1 MKKWKVVQIAG
12 AALLGVLFAAS
23 KVSAAEE
30 PVVIT
35 EEVDFWADYYGG
47 RYDIDP
53 AVIKAMAWHESRCIP
68 SAQSEDKKCKGILQI
83 NPNCH
88 RERMD
93 RLNARNV
100 FDVGQNVHTGT
111 DYLWELLSEEG
122 GKIEP
127 ALARYN
133 GQSERAVEDA
143 RNGKPGRYIKKI
155 LETAEEIRKEEK

>member
-88 RERMD
+88 QERME
-93 RLNARNV
+93 RLKAKNV
-100 FDVGQNVHTGT
+100 FDIGQNIHIGT
-111 DYLWELLSEEG
+111 DYLAELLNEECG
-122 GKIEP
+122 NFP
-127 ALARYN
+127 AALARYN
-133 GQSERAVEDA
+133 GQSADKVEKA
-143 RNGKPGRYIKKI
+143 RNGEYGGYITVI
-155 LETAEEIRKEEK
+155 LKTEQELKEGGK

>member
-1 MKKWKVVQIAG
+1 MKSKAIMTAG
-12 AALLGVLFAAS
+12 IILWATLLMAS
-23 KVSAAEE
+23 RVSAAEE

-35 EEVDFWADYYGG
+35 EEVDFWADYYGQ

-93 RLNARNV
+93 RLKARNV
-100 FDVGQNVHTGT
+100 FDTGQNIHVGI
-111 DYLWELLSEEG
+111 DYLWELLAEEG
-122 GKIEP
+122 GKLEP
-127 ALARYN
+127 ALTRYN
-133 GQSERAVEDA
+133 GQNEAAVEDA
-143 RNGKPGRYIKKI
+143 RNGKPGRYVKKI
-155 LETAEEIRKEEK
+155 LETAEELRKEKK